1 MKKKII
7 SLLAIIMLLVGNA
20 TAQIFFLEDE
30 TIDRSGTLDPSG
42 MIVPDLGSTNDQY
55 DQYYTSLGGSTAIL
69 IGFGA
74 AYLLAKKRKK

>member
-20 TAQIFFLEDE
+20 TAQIFCLDDE

-42 MIVPDLGSTNDQY
+42 MIVPDLGSINDQY
-55 DQYYTSLGGSTAIL
+55 TPLGSSTAIL

>member
-7 SLLAIIMLLVGNA
+7 LSLAIIMLLVGNA

-55 DQYYTSLGGSTAIL
+55 LPLGSGAVLLAGLAGAYL
-69 IGFGA
+69 IG
-74 AYLLAKKRKK
+74 KKKKK